1 MRRAE
6 KLPRHKGK
14 RLATQPLLSGRNP
27 EVLFDARVRS
37 LADGDQYLDPAAVE
51 KETQARVGGKQIAEK
66 AFFPPKST
74 KRRCAVPSL
83 ASPAQWVCPKL
94 AGTAVFV
101 AVVDWMPH
109 WLERG
114 ANPCDHAAYPQIP
127 TCAGC
132 SACPGDTSVCMG
144 NVGLLGA
151 DWQDKA
157 PSETGPSA
165 KGKKNLYTSPGRKG
179 GAGTSLVERTI
190 GRNPPVH
197 MKDEYQRGR
206 LLGKQLRKQARE
218 RIAKPFNSA
227 LSCGSGL
234 FSGRDMFLSSTP
246 GPAHDQA
253 KAERKPAKAFLPAN
267 PGKSGAAYCTLSK
280 VGRDYV
286 PLPDDAKVSPLLIP
300 STYLFVLYSR
310 HLPRRM
316 RWQSTGSAA
325 LRTVP
330 RRGAHKGVCDVQAR
344 SASQDASAPK
354 PFKPCGGVKDR
365 LSMHT
370 VNPYQY
376 DARPPPDLDFTLFD

>member
-1 MRRAE
+1 MRGA
-6 KLPRHKGK
+6 
-14 RLATQPLLSGRNP
+14 LAGLSGTMGVP
-27 EVLFDARVRS
+27 EASRDCFF
-37 LADGDQYLDPAAVE
+37 LDE
-51 KETQARVGGKQIAEK
+51 
-66 AFFPPKST
+66 
-74 KRRCAVPSL
+74 
-83 ASPAQWVCPKL
+83 
-94 AGTAVFV
+94 
-101 AVVDWMPH
+101 MPH

-157 PSETGPSA
+157 PGETGPSA

-227 LSCGSGL
+227 PSCGSGL

-286 PLPDDAKVSPLLIP
+286 PLPDDAKVRPLLIS
-300 STYLFVLYSR
+300 STYLFSSCVAGTCQGGCVES
-310 HLPRRM
+310 PRD
-316 RWQSTGSAA
+316 QQICA
-325 LRTVP
+325 LRLDEVRTRAGVTC
-330 RRGAHKGVCDVQAR
+330 RHAAHRKTSQRQSR
-344 SASQDASAPK
+344 SSRAEA
-354 PFKPCGGVKDR
+354 
-365 LSMHT
+365 
-370 VNPYQY
+370 
-376 DARPPPDLDFTLFD
+376 